1 MHGFVCFSQKKK
13 VSKTLIGFKGLPII
27 FLVVYTLYDNEIGLM
42 TSTHFET
49 ALFKK
54 YIIYIYIF
62 LNTVFS
68 IILFYFKALCWVIKV
83 EILNLMLS

>member
-1 MHGFVCFSQKKK
+1 MALFVSQRKKK

-54 YIIYIYIF
+54 YIIYIYIYISKYSF
-62 LNTVFS
+62 FNYF
-68 IILFYFKALCWVIKV
+68 ILF
-83 EILNLMLS
+83 